1 MAILPANETSSDRP
15 YVVVG
20 ALAFD
25 ETSESV
31 LNEAARLSAAADRE
45 LHLTH
50 VIHEG
55 PHATSKGELRSLE
68 NHLNEANSELHRLL
82 TKQSA
87 RKRVICHVRVGDVAR
102 SIVQLAVDLSA
113 DMLVIGTHKRNPVAE
128 LLLGSITKEV
138 ISHAHCPVL
147 IAIPKNYAGATASET
162 ITPPC
167 PDCLTA
173 RRQSQNERFWC
184 ARHQHSY
191 HKPHVYVPS
200 ETGRPMSVI
209 PGGH

>member
-1 MAILPANETSSDRP
+1 MPSANETSSSDSP
-15 YVVVG
+15 YVVVA

-25 ETSESV
+25 ETSDVV
-31 LNEAARLSAAADRE
+31 LTEAARVCAAANHE
-45 LHLTH
+45 LHLAH

-68 NHLNEANSELHRLL
+68 NHLNESTSELQRLL
-82 TKQSA
+82 TRSA
-87 RKRVICHVRVGDVAR
+87 MHRRVICHVRVGDVAR

-113 DMLVIGTHKRNPVAE
+113 DLLVIGTHQRNAVAQ
-128 LLLGSITKEV
+128 LLLGSVTKEV

-147 IAIPKNYAGATASET
+147 IAISKNYAGATASEM
-162 ITPPC
+162 IAPPC
-167 PDCLTA
+167 PDCLTV
-173 RRQSQNERFWC
+173 RRQTRNETFWC

-200 ETGRPMSVI
+200 ESGRPMSVM

>member
-1 MAILPANETSSDRP
+1 MPIGNETSSSDSA

-25 ETSESV
+25 ETSELV
-31 LNEAARLSAAADRE
+31 LSEASRMSAAANRE

-50 VIHEG
+50 IIHEG

-68 NHLNEANSELHRLL
+68 NHLNEATNELRKYLERHS
-82 TKQSA
+82 T

-113 DMLVIGTHKRNPVAE
+113 DLLVIGTHRRNSVAQ
-128 LLLGSITKEV
+128 LLLGSVTKEV
-138 ISHAHCPVL
+138 IAHAHCPVL
-147 IAIPKNYAGATASET
+147 VAIPKNYAGATASEVM
-162 ITPPC
+162 TPPC

-173 RRQSQNERFWC
+173 RKQTQNETFWC

-200 ETGRPMSVI
+200 EAGRPMSVI

>member
-1 MAILPANETSSDRP
+1 MPIGNGTSSSDSP

-25 ETSESV
+25 ETSELV
-31 LNEAARLSAAADRE
+31 LSEASRISAAANRE

-50 VIHEG
+50 IIHEG

-68 NHLNEANSELHRLL
+68 NHLNEATNELRRYLERRS
-82 TKQSA
+82 T

-113 DMLVIGTHKRNPVAE
+113 DLLVIGTHRRNSVAQ
-128 LLLGSITKEV
+128 LLLGSVTKEL
-138 ISHAHCPVL
+138 IAHAHCPVL
-147 IAIPKNYAGATASET
+147 VAIPKNYAGVTASEVM
-162 ITPPC
+162 TPPC

-173 RRQSQNERFWC
+173 RKQTHNETFWC

-200 ETGRPMSVI
+200 EGGRPMSVI